1 METTIPEG
9 ARAPHFWE
17 AIVSLMSLVVGISV
31 SIVIYGLD
39 PHIPMLLGVVVA
51 SIVGLK
57 CGFSWEIIQ
66 SGMVR
71 GITNA
76 LPATIIL
83 IIVGILIGV

>member
-1 METTIPEG
+1 MDTTIPSG

-17 AIVSLMSLVVGISV
+17 AMISLFSLIVGISI

-39 PHIPMLLGVVVA
+39 PHIPMLLGVLVA
-51 SIVGLK
+51 SIVALR
-57 CGFSWEIIQ
+57 CGFNWHIIQ
-66 SGMVR
+66 DGMIR

-83 IIVGILIGV
+83 IIV